1 MTMVA
6 ETLDIAS
13 RVKAL
18 RKKNGWRLHDL
29 SEKTGISVATLSK
42 LENGKTKLNFSTVN
56 KLAQGIGVAV
66 TDLTS
71 PGLAYTKDTT
81 MTLGGGGVVFETR
94 DVDYEV
100 LCADYAG
107 GNQGYAKLSVKSR
120 SFEPNLPWHRHPG
133 KEFIYVLKG
142 ILVLHTE
149 DREPITLK
157 RGDSLLFDSSIG
169 HHYVNASRS
178 ETELL
183 LSLSLQG
190 YSNVIETLR
199 EN

>member
-1 MTMVA
+1 MVA
-6 ETLDIAS
+6 ETLEIAN
-13 RVKAL
+13 RVKAI

-29 SEKTGISVATLSK
+29 SKKTGISVATLSK

-71 PGLAYTKDTT
+71 PDLEHTNDAT

-120 SFEPNLPWHRHPG
+120 KLDPDLPWHRHPG

-142 ILVLHTE
+142 KLVLHTE
-149 DREPITLK
+149 DRAPITLK

-190 YSNVIETLR
+190 YSNVIDTLR
-199 EN
+199 EI

>member
-1 MTMVA
+1 MGVDTV
-6 ETLDIAS
+6 DIAS
-13 RVKAL
+13 RVKAI

-42 LENGKTKLNFSTVN
+42 LENGKTKLNFTTVN

-71 PGLAYTKDTT
+71 PGLAHTKDTT

-100 LCADYAG
+100 LCADYTG
-107 GNQGYAKLSVKSR
+107 GNQGYAKLSVKAR
-120 SFEPNLPWHRHPG
+120 TLDPNLPWHRHPG

-149 DREPITLK
+149 DREQITLK
-157 RGDSLLFDSSIG
+157 SGDSLLFDSSIG
-169 HHYVNASRS
+169 HHYISAGRG
-178 ETELL
+178 ETQLL

>member
-1 MTMVA
+1 MGVDTV
-6 ETLDIAS
+6 DIAS

-42 LENGKTKLNFSTVN
+42 LENGKTKLNFTTVN

-71 PGLAYTKDTT
+71 PGLAHTKDTT

-100 LCADYAG
+100 LCADYTG
-107 GNQGYAKLSVKSR
+107 GNQGYAKLSVKAR
-120 SFEPNLPWHRHPG
+120 TLDPNLPWHRHPG

-149 DREPITLK
+149 DREQITLK
-157 RGDSLLFDSSIG
+157 SGDSLLFDSSIG
-169 HHYVNASRS
+169 HHYISAGRG
-178 ETELL
+178 ETQLL

>member
-1 MTMVA
+1 MVA

-18 RKKNGWRLHDL
+18 RKKNGWRLRDL

-71 PGLAYTKDTT
+71 PGLAHTKDTT

-100 LCADYAG
+100 LCADYTG
-107 GNQGYAKLSVKSR
+107 GNQGYAKLSVKAR
-120 SFEPNLPWHRHPG
+120 TLDPNLPWHRHPG

-149 DREPITLK
+149 DREQITLK
-157 RGDSLLFDSSIG
+157 SGDSLLFDSSIG
-169 HHYVNASRS
+169 HHYISAGRG
-178 ETELL
+178 ETQLL

>member
-1 MTMVA
+1 MGA
-6 ETLDIAS
+6 ETVDIAS

-71 PGLAYTKDTT
+71 PGLAHTKDTT

-100 LCADYAG
+100 LCADYTG
-107 GNQGYAKLSVKSR
+107 GNQGYAKLSVKAR
-120 SFEPNLPWHRHPG
+120 TLDPNLPWHRHPR
-133 KEFIYVLKG
+133 KRIYLCSKGHTCFAYRRPRAYYLKAWRQPL
-142 ILVLHTE
+142 IRFF
-149 DREPITLK
+149 DRSSLYQCVSRRDRITFVAFTTRL
-157 RGDSLLFDSSIG
+157 
-169 HHYVNASRS
+169 
-178 ETELL
+178 
-183 LSLSLQG
+183 
-190 YSNVIETLR
+190 
-199 EN
+199 

>member
-1 MTMVA
+1 MGVDTV
-6 ETLDIAS
+6 DIAS

-42 LENGKTKLNFSTVN
+42 LENGKTKLNFTTVN

-71 PGLAYTKDTT
+71 PGLAHTKDTT

-100 LCADYAG
+100 LCADYTG
-107 GNQGYAKLSVKSR
+107 GNQGYAKLSVKAR
-120 SFEPNLPWHRHPG
+120 TLDPDLPWHRHPG

-149 DREPITLK
+149 DREQITLK
-157 RGDSLLFDSSIG
+157 SGDSLLFDSSIG
-169 HHYVNASRS
+169 HHYISAGRG
-178 ETELL
+178 ETQLL

>member
-1 MTMVA
+1 MIA
-6 ETLDIAS
+6 ETLEIAN
-13 RVKAL
+13 RVKAI

-29 SEKTGISVATLSK
+29 SKKTGISVATLSK

-71 PGLAYTKDTT
+71 PDLEHTNDAT

-120 SFEPNLPWHRHPG
+120 KLDPDLPWHRHPG

-142 ILVLHTE
+142 MLVLHTE
-149 DREPITLK
+149 DRAPITLK

-190 YSNVIETLR
+190 YSNVIDTLR
-199 EN
+199 EI

>member
-1 MTMVA
+1 MVA

-71 PGLAYTKDTT
+71 PGLAHTKDTT

-100 LCADYAG
+100 LCADYTG
-107 GNQGYAKLSVKSR
+107 GNQGYAKLSVKAR
-120 SFEPNLPWHRHPG
+120 TLDPNLPWHRHPG

-149 DREPITLK
+149 DREQITLK
-157 RGDSLLFDSSIG
+157 SGDSLLFDSSIG
-169 HHYVNASRS
+169 HHYISAGRG
-178 ETELL
+178 ETQLL

>member
-1 MTMVA
+1 MVA
-6 ETLDIAS
+6 ETLEIAN
-13 RVKAL
+13 RVKAI

-29 SEKTGISVATLSK
+29 SKKTGISVATLSK

-71 PGLAYTKDTT
+71 PDLEHTNDAT
-81 MTLGGGGVVFETR
+81 MTLGRGGVVFETR

-120 SFEPNLPWHRHPG
+120 KLDPDLPWHRHPG

-142 ILVLHTE
+142 MLVLHTE
-149 DREPITLK
+149 DRAPITLK

-190 YSNVIETLR
+190 YSNVIDTLR
-199 EN
+199 EI

>member
-1 MTMVA
+1 MGVDTV
-6 ETLDIAS
+6 DIAS

-42 LENGKTKLNFSTVN
+42 LENGKTKLNFTTVN

-71 PGLAYTKDTT
+71 PGLAHTKDTT

-100 LCADYAG
+100 LCADYTG
-107 GNQGYAKLSVKSR
+107 GNQGYAKLSVKAR
-120 SFEPNLPWHRHPG
+120 TLDPNLPWHRHPG

-149 DREPITLK
+149 DQEQITLK
-157 RGDSLLFDSSIG
+157 SGDSLLFDSSIG
-169 HHYVNASRS
+169 HHYISAGRG
-178 ETELL
+178 ETQLL

>member
-1 MTMVA
+1 MVE

-18 RKKNGWRLHDL
+18 RKKHGWRLHDL

-71 PGLAYTKDTT
+71 PGLAHTEDTK
-81 MTLGGGGVVFETR
+81 MTLGGGGAVFETR

-142 ILVLHTE
+142 ILVLHAE
-149 DREPITLK
+149 DQEPITLK

-199 EN
+199 EK

>member
-1 MTMVA
+1 MVA
-6 ETLDIAS
+6 ETLEIAN
-13 RVKAL
+13 RVKAI

-29 SEKTGISVATLSK
+29 SKKTGISVATLSK

-71 PGLAYTKDTT
+71 PDLEHTNDAT

-120 SFEPNLPWHRHPG
+120 KLDPDLPWHRHPG

-142 ILVLHTE
+142 MLVLHTE
-149 DREPITLK
+149 DRAPITLK

-190 YSNVIETLR
+190 YSNVIDTLR
-199 EN
+199 EI

>member
-1 MTMVA
+1 MGVDTV
-6 ETLDIAS
+6 DIAN

-42 LENGKTKLNFSTVN
+42 LENGKTKLNFTTVN

-71 PGLAYTKDTT
+71 PGLAHTKDTT

-100 LCADYAG
+100 LCADYTG
-107 GNQGYAKLSVKSR
+107 GNQGYAKLSVKAR
-120 SFEPNLPWHRHPG
+120 TLDPNLPWHRHPG

-149 DREPITLK
+149 DREQITLK
-157 RGDSLLFDSSIG
+157 SGDSLLFDSSIG
-169 HHYVNASRS
+169 HHYISAGRG
-178 ETELL
+178 ETQLL

>member
-1 MTMVA
+1 MVA
-6 ETLDIAS
+6 ETLEIAN
-13 RVKAL
+13 RVKAI

-29 SEKTGISVATLSK
+29 SKKTGISVATLSK

-71 PGLAYTKDTT
+71 PDLEHTNDAT

-120 SFEPNLPWHRHPG
+120 KLDPDLPWHRHPG

-142 ILVLHTE
+142 MLVLHTE
-149 DREPITLK
+149 DRAPITLK
-157 RGDSLLFDSSIG
+157 RGDSLLFDSSID

-190 YSNVIETLR
+190 YSNVIDTLR
-199 EN
+199 EI

>member
-1 MTMVA
+1 MVA
-6 ETLDIAS
+6 ETLEIAN
-13 RVKAL
+13 RVKAI

-29 SEKTGISVATLSK
+29 SKKTGISVATLSK

-71 PGLAYTKDTT
+71 PDLEHTNDATI
-81 MTLGGGGVVFETR
+81 TLGGGGVVFETR

-120 SFEPNLPWHRHPG
+120 KLDPDLPWHRHPG

-142 ILVLHTE
+142 MLVLHTE
-149 DREPITLK
+149 DRAPITLK

-190 YSNVIETLR
+190 YSNVIDTLR
-199 EN
+199 EI

>member
-1 MTMVA
+1 MVE

-18 RKKNGWRLHDL
+18 RKKHGWRLHDL

-71 PGLAYTKDTT
+71 PGLAHTKDTK
-81 MTLGGGGVVFETR
+81 MTLGGGGAVFETR

-142 ILVLHTE
+142 ILVLHAE

-199 EN
+199 KK

>member
-1 MTMVA
+1 MGVDTV
-6 ETLDIAS
+6 DIAS

-42 LENGKTKLNFSTVN
+42 LENGKTKLNFTTVN

-71 PGLAYTKDTT
+71 PGLAHTKDTT

-100 LCADYAG
+100 LCADYTG
-107 GNQGYAKLSVKSR
+107 GNQGYAKLSVKAR
-120 SFEPNLPWHRHPG
+120 TLDPNLPWHRHPG

-149 DREPITLK
+149 DREQITLK
-157 RGDSLLFDSSIG
+157 SGDSLLFDSSIG
-169 HHYVNASRS
+169 HHYISAGRG
-178 ETELL
+178 ETQLL

-190 YSNVIETLR
+190 YSNIIETLR

>member
-1 MTMVA
+1 MVA
-6 ETLDIAS
+6 ETLEIAN
-13 RVKAL
+13 RVKAI

-29 SEKTGISVATLSK
+29 SKKTGISVATLSK

-71 PGLAYTKDTT
+71 PDLEHTSDAT

-120 SFEPNLPWHRHPG
+120 KLDPDLPWHRHPG

-142 ILVLHTE
+142 MLVLHTE
-149 DREPITLK
+149 DRAPITLK

-190 YSNVIETLR
+190 YSNVIDTLR